1 MNYCRLNQQD
11 VGHVLFDVYQENPP
25 WLPCDRPIKRG
36 NEAQRMLYQGKGLLS
51 RQSVSSLMQVIYPHA
66 AEMNV
71 CDGERLLVLLYF
83 KINFQ

>member
-36 NEAQRMLYQGKGLLS
+36 IEAERMLYQGKGLLS
-51 RQSVSSLMQVIYPHA
+51 RQSVSSLMQSHIIPPWSRN
-66 AEMNV
+66 E
-71 CDGERLLVLLYF
+71 
-83 KINFQ
+83 